1 MILHKIPAAA
11 AALFLILSL
20 CFPLFAPA
28 PVRAEENQES
38 GYGYARVTQEDVY
51 LYSQP
56 QAESGLFI
64 LPRSYFVK
72 ITGETGDYYRVEY
85 LTGTSA
91 TPVRGYCRTDD
102 VEPVDY
108 IPETPFLLY
117 DTEVTFTVGSADLP
131 DGFFTEYTVPAAFYG
146 TFYYGSS
153 VYYYVNMNG
162 EFGYVPASACP
173 PLDYPENTEHMPA
186 ETPETPQESGG
197 NANAVNIILICALS
211 VAALGAVY
219 FLFRP
224 AKPASARPAP
234 FDDYEQLD

>member
-1 MILHKIPAAA
+1 MFLKKLFAAA
-11 AALFLILSL
+11 AIAAAL
-20 CFPLFAPA
+20 PLAFFTGFAPA
-28 PVRAEENQES
+28 PVRAAETAES
-38 GYGYARVTQEDVY
+38 GYGYARVLQEEVY

-64 LPRSYFVK
+64 LPRTYFVK
-72 ITGETGDYYRVEY
+72 IAGEAGEYYRVEY

-91 TPVRGYCRTDD
+91 APVRGYCRMDD

-117 DTEVTFTVGSADLP
+117 QTEVTFTVGNAGLP
-131 DGFFTEYTVPAAFYG
+131 DGFFTEYTVSAAFYG

-153 VYYYVNMNG
+153 VYYYVNMDG
-162 EFGYVPASACP
+162 EFGYVPAGACP
-173 PLDYPENTEHMPA
+173 PLDYPENTEHMQA
-186 ETPETPQESGG
+186 ETPETPQESAG
-197 NANAVNIILICALS
+197 NTNVVNIILICALS